1 MNSAT
6 NKRSSPSA
14 QHPIK
19 FTNLLCRTFP
29 TPQASVYTINNNNTN
44 KLPNYLIFLI
54 KKKKKQKYHKLVRV
68 RPGELGEA
76 LNGDDAIVT
85 KLSSV
90 NHIRSFLSTLRYYQF
105 AAESIRRSSQLRQR
119 ELFEYRYVVVLLRFL
134 LSSICFIYSKK
145 KSNKKKKKKQK
156 Q

>member
-1 MNSAT
+1 M
-6 NKRSSPSA
+6 
-14 QHPIK
+14 
-19 FTNLLCRTFP
+19 
-29 TPQASVYTINNNNTN
+29 
-44 KLPNYLIFLI
+44 
-54 KKKKKQKYHKLVRV
+54 RV

-145 KSNKKKKKKQK
+145 NPIKKKKKTEAVKVK
-156 Q
+156 KGKRKKLPGSGMG

>member
-54 KKKKKQKYHKLVRV
+54 KKKKQKYHKLVRV
-68 RPGELGEA
+68 RPGELREA

-85 KLSSV
+85 KLPSI

-145 KSNKKKKKKQK
+145 KNPIKKKTQK